1 MNEINRALDVAPQK
15 GFPSKG
21 KPFGFGAKSQMTDVA
36 SLKNFVSGIAF
47 LDGVWYYIT
56 RLIEVMR

>member
-1 MNEINRALDVAPQK
+1 MKKALSLLWMCFFKKTQAR
-15 GFPSKG
+15 
-21 KPFGFGAKSQMTDVA
+21 DVA